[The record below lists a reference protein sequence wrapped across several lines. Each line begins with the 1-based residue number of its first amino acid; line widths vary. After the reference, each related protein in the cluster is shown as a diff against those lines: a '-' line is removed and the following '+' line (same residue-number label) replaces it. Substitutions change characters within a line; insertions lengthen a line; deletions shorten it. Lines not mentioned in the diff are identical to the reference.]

1 MNIPGFHLQ
10 DILNNPI
17 LGTGLIMTLAGGA
30 VYTLREIPKKIFQQA
45 KSKVVSRLIYTV
57 QIYDYDDLFDLFEKW
72 LFVNYPKRY
81 RDVQANI
88 SYRCSGLEP
97 SNETSR
103 KIPTIQYRQAPT
115 MFTLKH
121 KGKTIFVTKQDEKL
135 EHATSFSSLYSYKYV
150 LKGFHCRGEIN
161 ELLQSIVNEHFAHLN
176 ENTIR
181 VRPNDD
187 YGNWLSG
194 NNISVK
200 AIDKIIISHE
210 LKSELI
216 ADINKFAKSKDWYT
230 NTGIPYKRT
239 YCFHGRPGTGKT
251 SLSLAIASYTGRDV
265 YLLNLSALRNDS
277 AMQSAFSQLGP
288 NAILLIEDID
298 AAFAKRDST
307 KENISFSCLLNCTDG
322 ALYKEGIIICLTT
335 NHLDKLDPALL
346 REGRTDLIRKID
358 YPAIE
363 QIEEF
368 LTVFYEQPISLD
380 CACDNLWLP
389 MSAIQEICITNRD
402 APSNAVEQIKS
413 QLLKTQPSL
422 S

>member
-1 MNIPGFHLQ
+1 MDILGFHLQ

-17 LGTGLIMTLAGGA
+17 LGTGLVMTLAGGA
-30 VYTLREIPKKIFQQA
+30 VYTLREIPKKIFQQT

-57 QIYDYDDLFDLFEKW
+57 RIYDYDDLFDLFEKW

-97 SNETSR
+97 SNETAR
-103 KIPTIQYRQAPT
+103 KIPTVQYRQAPT
-115 MFTLKH
+115 MFTLKY

-150 LKGFHCRGEIN
+150 LKGFQCRAEIN

-176 ENTIR
+176 KNTIR

-194 NNISVK
+194 NNITVK
-200 AIDKIIISHE
+200 SIDKIILNPD
-210 LKSELI
+210 LKAELI
-216 ADINKFAKSKDWYT
+216 GDIDTFAKSKDWYT
-230 NTGIPYKRT
+230 NTGIPYKRA

-251 SLSLAIASYTGRDV
+251 SLSLAIAAYTGREV
-265 YLLNLSALRNDS
+265 YLLNLSALRND
-277 AMQSAFSQLGP
+277 ADMQRAFSQLGP

-358 YPAIE
+358 YPAVE

-368 LTVFYEQPISLD
+368 LTVFYEQPISIV

-389 MSAIQEICITNRD
+389 MSAIQEICITNRYS
-402 APSNAVEQIKS
+402 PEKAVEQIKS